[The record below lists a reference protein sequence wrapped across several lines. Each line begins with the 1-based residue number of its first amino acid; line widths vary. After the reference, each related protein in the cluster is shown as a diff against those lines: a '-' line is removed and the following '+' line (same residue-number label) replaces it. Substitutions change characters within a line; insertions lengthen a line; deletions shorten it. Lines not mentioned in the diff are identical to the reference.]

1 MTVVASVIVAT
12 VVTAA
17 ATSAYGAK
25 QNRKNLKKQREDQ
38 NLRELIE
45 GSAPNISNV
54 EEIMVEEIGKENEA
68 ILDDSIKQMD
78 YQAQVAQEGA
88 DFEAQAQADQG
99 LDQLIQQ
106 GLPESLPPELLQ
118 SITNSPQGGLSMSG
132 GGPVG
137 APNHTYYFDIGNIM
151 NMMTDENPQI
161 QNVGMQLSDQMTAN
175 PGMGSI
181 AATRDQIQ
189 GMAYGGSVRPK
200 KYAEGDLVESED
212 AGVMGLLEGLFGRDQ
227 DYMTIDAHDPEGNLT
242 ERSITYSSSEEGD
255 PLVSDAREIA
265 DLYQEIMNLP
275 KEQTAQPSTG
285 IGKMGELS
293 RAGRRMQ
300 SMKDSLRRQAQLK
313 AKEEG
318 SAPTG
323 KELSDVDFRASLP
336 ARYAEGSDGGIGA
349 GIKQGVIDLAKS
361 QIPGVAQVE
370 ILQAIKQ
377 TDDPAE
383 KRRLAKYLI
392 PGYGAGEMGAQGVAA
407 LARKIKERPRMRERR
422 ARRQGDGPKFGHGP
436 T

>member
-1 MTVVASVIVAT
+1 MSLAAAMIAASVITSV
-12 VVTAA
+12 

-38 NLRELIE
+38 NLRDLIE

-255 PLVSDAREIA
+255 PLVSDARETA
-265 DLYQEIMNLP
+265 DFYQDIMSLQT
-275 KEQTAQPSTG
+275 EQEATMADMARGVIDSSPSTIESGG
-285 IGKMGELS
+285 IRIKHAVNSPANKKMQ
-293 RAGRRMQ
+293 AF
-300 SMKDSLRRQAQLK
+300 KDSLRRQAQLK

-323 KELSDVDFRASLP
+323 KELSDADYRALLP
-336 ARYAEGSDGGIGA
+336 TRF
-349 GIKQGVIDLAKS
+349 Q
-361 QIPGVAQVE
+361 
-370 ILQAIKQ
+370 
-377 TDDPAE
+377 
-383 KRRLAKYLI
+383 
-392 PGYGAGEMGAQGVAA
+392 
-407 LARKIKERPRMRERR
+407 
-422 ARRQGDGPKFGHGP
+422 
-436 T
+436 